1 EGTLRTVDLDPHRVL
16 AAPRHP
22 SRLEHNWRAAVQT
35 GDHHCRVIHRDR
47 ADLRPAHTA
56 ESADALR
63 NGPLLDEG
71 VEQASDLREALLRDE
86 LREVDD
92 VCADIAQGAR
102 ARLLLVG
109 PPRERRV
116 SVAEPGLQV
125 LRAYLAHLTD
135 AAFADEVAGQLQR
148 GYAPV
153 GETDHEI

>member
-1 EGTLRTVDLDPHRVL
+1 E
-16 AAPRHP
+16 
-22 SRLEHNWRAAVQT
+22 T

-56 ESADALR
+56 ESAEALG

-71 VEQASDLREALLRDE
+71 VEQARDLREALLRDE

-102 ARLLLVG
+102 ARLLLVE

-116 SVAEPGLQV
+116 SVGEPVLQV
-125 LRAYLAHLTD
+125 LRAYLAQLTD
-135 AAFADEVAGQLQR
+135 AAFGADAAGHPQR
-148 GYAPV
+148 GTPPV
-153 GETDHEI
+153 GETDHGSH